1 MLKHEF
7 YEILANLENSGVEF
21 KRDDLKPEQL
31 AKEIVALSN
40 LNGGKIFIGVED
52 DGAIT
57 GIQQKNLQ
65 EWVMNVFRDKV
76 HPMII
81 PFYEE
86 VEVEDKKRVA
96 VISFPQGIAKP
107 YVVKHNGRED
117 VYIRLGSRSELA
129 TREQQAR
136 LYSIGGLLHTET
148 MPVSGSSLQ
157 SLDRQRVDDYLVNI
171 MGDEG
176 KGSKESDLIRR
187 LCNLGLMIETDPNYI
202 CCTIAGLIL
211 FGLRPK
217 TLIRYA
223 GLRVT
228 VYKGTDKEYETILDK
243 TIDECFIG
251 QWNFVSGL
259 HELIRGGIVELFMET
274 IEPFITIEQMTNSVR
289 RERKNKY
296 PVEAIREVI
305 VNAIVHRDWT
315 RSIDIEVALYSDR
328 MEIISPG
335 ALQNSMTVEKMKAG
349 QRSHRNPILV
359 EIVRDYGYME
369 ARGMGIRKK
378 VLPLIR
384 KYSGKDP
391 LIEETDD
398 YVKITLFPAKKSE
411 EKPETA
417 SKSNRHPQVDV
428 SQVKPWI
435 IPKG

>member
-1 MLKHEF
+1 
-7 YEILANLENSGVEF
+7 
-21 KRDDLKPEQL
+21 
-31 AKEIVALSN
+31 
-40 LNGGKIFIGVED
+40 
-52 DGAIT
+52 
-57 GIQQKNLQ
+57 
-65 EWVMNVFRDKV
+65 
-76 HPMII
+76 
-81 PFYEE
+81 
-86 VEVEDKKRVA
+86 
-96 VISFPQGIAKP
+96 QGIAKP

-157 SLDRQRVDDYLVNI
+157 SLDRQRIDDYLVNI

-176 KGSKESDLIRR
+176 NGSNESDLIRR
-187 LCNLGLMIETDPNYI
+187 FCNLGLMIETDPNHI
-202 CCTIAGLIL
+202 CCTIAGLVL

-315 RSIDIEVALYSDR
+315 RSIDIEIALYSDR

-359 EIVRDYGYME
+359 EIARDYGYME

-391 LIEETDD
+391 
-398 YVKITLFPAKKSE
+398 
-411 EKPETA
+411 
-417 SKSNRHPQVDV
+417 
-428 SQVKPWI
+428 
-435 IPKG
+435 

>member
-1 MLKHEF
+1 MLKTEF
-7 YEILANLENSGVEF
+7 YEILANLENSGIEF
-21 KRDDLKPEQL
+21 KRDNLKPEQL

-40 LNGGKIFIGVED
+40 FNGGKIFIGVED
-52 DGAIT
+52 DGTIT
-57 GIQQKNLQ
+57 GIQRGNLQ

-86 VEVEDKKRVA
+86 VEVESKKRVA

-148 MPVSGSSLQ
+148 MPVSGSSLH
-157 SLDRQRVDDYLVNI
+157 SLDRQRIDDYLSNI
-171 MGDEG
+171 MGNEG
-176 KGSKESDLIRR
+176 KGSNESDLIRR
-187 LCNLGLMIETDPNYI
+187 LCNLGLMIETDPNHM

-259 HELIRGGIVELFMET
+259 RELIRSGIIELFMET

-289 RERKNKY
+289 REKKNKY
-296 PVEAIREVI
+296 PIEAIREVI

-315 RSIDIEVALYSDR
+315 RSVDIEVALYSDR

-359 EIVRDYGYME
+359 EIARDYGYME

-384 KYSGKDP
+384 TYSGKDP

-398 YVKITLFPAKKSE
+398 YVKITLFPAKYS
-411 EKPETA
+411 
-417 SKSNRHPQVDV
+417 
-428 SQVKPWI
+428 
-435 IPKG
+435 

>member
-187 LCNLGLMIETDPNYI
+187 LCNLGLMIETDP
-202 CCTIAGLIL
+202 
-211 FGLRPK
+211 
-217 TLIRYA
+217 
-223 GLRVT
+223 
-228 VYKGTDKEYETILDK
+228 
-243 TIDECFIG
+243 
-251 QWNFVSGL
+251 
-259 HELIRGGIVELFMET
+259 
-274 IEPFITIEQMTNSVR
+274 
-289 RERKNKY
+289 
-296 PVEAIREVI
+296 
-305 VNAIVHRDWT
+305 
-315 RSIDIEVALYSDR
+315 
-328 MEIISPG
+328 
-335 ALQNSMTVEKMKAG
+335 
-349 QRSHRNPILV
+349 
-359 EIVRDYGYME
+359 
-369 ARGMGIRKK
+369 
-378 VLPLIR
+378 
-384 KYSGKDP
+384 
-391 LIEETDD
+391 
-398 YVKITLFPAKKSE
+398 
-411 EKPETA
+411 
-417 SKSNRHPQVDV
+417 
-428 SQVKPWI
+428 
-435 IPKG
+435 

>member
-1 MLKHEF
+1 MLKSEL
-7 YEILANLENSGVEF
+7 YEILSNLENSGIEF
-21 KRDDLKPEQL
+21 KRDDIKPEQL

-40 LNGGKIFIGVED
+40 LNGGKIIIGVED
-52 DGAIT
+52 DGTIT
-57 GIQQKNLQ
+57 GIQRENLQ

-86 VEVEDKKRVA
+86 IEVDDKKRVA

-107 YVVKHNGRED
+107 YVIRHNGRED
-117 VYIRLGSRSELA
+117 IYIRMGDRSELA

-157 SLDRQRVDDYLVNI
+157 SLDRQRIDDYLANI

-176 KGSKESDLIRR
+176 KGSIESDIIKR
-187 LCNLGLMIETDPNYI
+187 LCNLGLMIEIDTSHV

-211 FGLRPK
+211 FGLRPR
-217 TLIRYA
+217 TLMRYA
-223 GLRVT
+223 GIRVT

-251 QWNFVSGL
+251 QWDSGSGL
-259 HELIRGGIVELFMET
+259 RKMVRGGLIDIFMET
-274 IEPFITIEQMTNSVR
+274 VEPFITSEQLINSVR
-289 RERKNKY
+289 REKIYKY

-305 VNAIVHRDWT
+305 VNANVHRDWT
-315 RSIDIEVALYSDR
+315 RSVDIEVALYSDR

-335 ALQNSMTVEKMKAG
+335 ALQNTMTVEKMKAG
-349 QRSHRNPILV
+349 QRSHRNSILV
-359 EIVRDYGYME
+359 EIARDYGYME

-378 VLPLIR
+378 VIPLIR
-384 KYSGKDP
+384 QYSGRDP
-391 LIEETDD
+391 LIEGTEDF
-398 YVKITLFPAKKSE
+398 VKITLFPAQNQS
-411 EKPETA
+411 
-417 SKSNRHPQVDV
+417 S
-428 SQVKPWI
+428 
-435 IPKG
+435 

>member
-1 MLKHEF
+1 MLKSEL
-7 YEILANLENSGVEF
+7 YEILSNLENSGIEF
-21 KRDDLKPEQL
+21 KRDDIKPEQL

-52 DGAIT
+52 DGTIT
-57 GIQQKNLQ
+57 GIQRGNLQ

-76 HPMII
+76 HPLII

-86 VEVEDKKRVA
+86 IEVDDKKRVA
-96 VISFPQGIAKP
+96 VISFSQGIAKP
-107 YVVKHNGRED
+107 YVVRHNRKED
-117 VYIRLGSRSELA
+117 IYIRMGDRSELA

-157 SLDRQRVDDYLVNI
+157 SLDPQRIDDYLTNI

-176 KGSKESDLIRR
+176 KGSSESDLIKR
-187 LCNLGLMIETDPNYI
+187 LCNLGLMIEMDTSHV

-211 FGLRPK
+211 FGLRPR
-217 TLIRYA
+217 TLMRYA

-251 QWNFVSGL
+251 QWDSESGL
-259 HELIRGGIVELFMET
+259 RKMVRGGLIDIFMET
-274 IEPFITIEQMTNSVR
+274 VEPFITSEQLINSVR
-289 RERKNKY
+289 REKIYKY

-315 RSIDIEVALYSDR
+315 RSVDIEVALYSDR

-335 ALQNSMTVEKMKAG
+335 ALQNFMTVEKMKAG
-349 QRSHRNPILV
+349 QRSHRNSILV
-359 EIVRDYGYME
+359 EIARDYGYME

-384 KYSGKDP
+384 QYSGRDP
-391 LIEETDD
+391 LIEETEDF
-398 YVKITLFPAKKSE
+398 VKITLFPAQDQS
-411 EKPETA
+411 
-417 SKSNRHPQVDV
+417 S
-428 SQVKPWI
+428 
-435 IPKG
+435 